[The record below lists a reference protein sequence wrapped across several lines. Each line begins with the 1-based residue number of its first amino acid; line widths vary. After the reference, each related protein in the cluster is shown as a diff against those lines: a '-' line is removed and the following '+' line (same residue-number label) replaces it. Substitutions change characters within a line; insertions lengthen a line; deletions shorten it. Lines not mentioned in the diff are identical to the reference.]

1 MLPGISVDPFSLSLG
16 TMLLSARLLL
26 AGGGLSSTIIS
37 CWLKPLCTIEIGGDG
52 RLLKICGFID
62 VFFPGRF
69 FDLVR
74 LAVFFFKRLV
84 GKMSWEVTRVFSPLP
99 CCVTT
104 SVIRRSALSVE
115 F

>member
-1 MLPGISVDPFSLSLG
+1 MLLGMSVDPFSRSLG
-16 TMLLSARLLL
+16 TMFLSVRLLL
-26 AGGGLSSTIIS
+26 AGGGRSSALIS

-74 LAVFFFKRLV
+74 F
-84 GKMSWEVTRVFSPLP
+84 T
-99 CCVTT
+99 
-104 SVIRRSALSVE
+104 
-115 F
+115 

>member
-52 RLLKICGFID
+52 RLLKI
-62 VFFPGRF
+62 
-69 FDLVR
+69 
-74 LAVFFFKRLV
+74 
-84 GKMSWEVTRVFSPLP
+84 
-99 CCVTT
+99 
-104 SVIRRSALSVE
+104 
-115 F
+115 